1 MLNKVAIMMLELM
14 TNTVTMTITMTNND
28 NNDNVDKNND
38 KVDDDKGKRESPRT
52 VQTGVGPDQ
61 TPFLHFTREL
71 PISWKPLSQRTWSAN
86 NYIGHNPYHDQRYIS
101 LPKHEQKLLLSITCP
116 LKKLSDFLPE
126 MPPFCIT

>member
-1 MLNKVAIMMLELM
+1 MMLELM
-14 TNTVTMTITMTNND
+14 TNTATMTITMTNND

-71 PISWKPLSQRTWSAN
+71 PINWKPLSQRTWSAN
-86 NYIGHNPYHDQRYIS
+86 NYLGHNPYD
-101 LPKHEQKLLLSITCP
+101 EA
-116 LKKLSDFLPE
+116 
-126 MPPFCIT
+126 

>member
-1 MLNKVAIMMLELM
+1 MMLELM
-14 TNTVTMTITMTNND
+14 TNTATMTITMTNND

-71 PISWKPLSQRTWSAN
+71 PINWKPLSQRTWNAN
-86 NYIGHNPYHDQRYIS
+86 NYLGHNPYRDQRYIS
-101 LPKHEQKLLLSITCP
+101 VPKHEQKLLLSITCP